1 MFSKAK
7 GTVAIDPRY
16 TPARNGKDSVIFF
29 RLGCEMTIN
38 KQKVTEFYSM
48 KAFGNVA
55 DFLNE
60 TIKKDSEISIEAV
73 ARSTRFVKDGV
84 DTHRTEFHV
93 FYVHDIATNLVVDT
107 RINEAKPQSY
117 VEPVTPAIQPQ
128 QPTRSPEMQKRLD
141 AELVWQ
147 KMTDDDVKSVGKKFR
162 ETYQAALANAKA
174 KRAVNTLPVE
184 AAVPV
189 SKETKTAP
197 QPRSF
202 VNPTSSTHQLLAARA
217 AIVNGSYTD
226 MRG

>member
-60 TIKKDSEISIEAV
+60 TIKKDSEISIEAI
-73 ARSTRFVKDGV
+73 ARSVRFVKDGV
-84 DTHRTEFHV
+84 DTQRTEFHV

-107 RINEAKPQSY
+107 RVNEAKPQAF
-117 VEPVTPAIQPQ
+117 VVPVTPAVQPQ
-128 QPTRSPEMQKRLD
+128 HSARSPDLQKRLD
-141 AELVWQ
+141 ADLAWQ
-147 KMTDDDVKSVGKKFR
+147 NLTDNDVKTIGNKFR
-162 ETYQAALANAKA
+162 QTYQAALASANA
-174 KRAVNTLPVE
+174 KRAVKNLPVE

-189 SKETKTAP
+189 SKDTATAP
-197 QPRSF
+197 QSRPF
-202 VNPTSSTHQLLAARA
+202 VSSTSPTHHILVARA
-217 AIVNGSYTD
+217 AAVNGSYTD

>member
-55 DFLNE
+55 DFLNN
-60 TIKKDSEISIEAV
+60 TIKKDSEISIEAI
-73 ARSTRFVKDGV
+73 ARSVRFVKDGV

-107 RINEAKPQSY
+107 RVNEAKPQSY
-117 VEPVTPAIQPQ
+117 IEPVTPATLPQ
-128 QPTRSPEMQKRLD
+128 QPTRSPEMKKREE
-141 AELVWQ
+141 AELIWQ
-147 KMTDDDVKSVGKKFR
+147 KMTDEEVKSVGNKFR
-162 ETYQAALANAKA
+162 EVYQAAIASANA
-174 KRAVNTLPVE
+174 KRAVNSRPVDV
-184 AAVPV
+184 AATV
-189 SKETKTAP
+189 SKETTTAP
-197 QPRSF
+197 KPRSF
-202 VNPTSSTHQLLAARA
+202 VSPASPTHHILAARA
-217 AIVNGSYTD
+217 AVVNGSYTD

>member
-55 DFLNE
+55 DFLNK
-60 TIKKDSEISIEAV
+60 TIKKDSEISIEAI
-73 ARSTRFVKDGV
+73 ARSVRFVKDGV

-107 RINEAKPQSY
+107 RVNEAKPQSY
-117 VEPVTPAIQPQ
+117 IEPVTPARQPQ
-128 QPTRSPEMQKRLD
+128 QPTRSPEMKKRD
-141 AELVWQ
+141 EAELIWQ
-147 KMTDDDVKSVGKKFR
+147 KMTDEEVKSVGNKFR
-162 ETYQAALANAKA
+162 EVYQAAIASANA
-174 KRAVNTLPVE
+174 KRAVNSRPVDVT
-184 AAVPV
+184 AIV
-189 SKETKTAP
+189 SKETTTAP
-197 QPRSF
+197 KPRSF
-202 VNPTSSTHQLLAARA
+202 VSPASPTYSLLAARA
-217 AIVNGSYTD
+217 AAVNGSYTD